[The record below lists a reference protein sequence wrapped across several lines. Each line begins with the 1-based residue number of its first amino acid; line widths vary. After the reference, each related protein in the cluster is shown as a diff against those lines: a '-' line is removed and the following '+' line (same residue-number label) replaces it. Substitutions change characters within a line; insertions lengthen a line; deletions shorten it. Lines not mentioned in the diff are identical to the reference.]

1 MSKDD
6 FSTEGAAVWFLS
18 HKSNPKF
25 HPLLCPWEDVSVVSA
40 FIQQSMAH
48 KHMLL
53 LILILINQ
61 QHGHKFMTSP
71 TQSVL
76 P

>member
-1 MSKDD
+1 MSKDG
-6 FSTEGAAVWFLS
+6 FSTEGAAVWFLG
-18 HKSNPKF
+18 HKSTPKF
-25 HPLLCPWEDVSVVSA
+25 HPLLCPWEDVLVVSA

-53 LILILINQ
+53 LLILINQ
-61 QHGHKFMTSP
+61 QQRHKFMTSP
-71 TQSVL
+71 THSVL